1 MSFFDWLLGAFFCS
15 FVTIFGVVG
24 GVMAASADSDRRS
37 DQRAWNHERERRRR
51 IADVQRWRR
60 QDRGY

>member
-1 MSFFDWLLGAFFCS
+1 MSFFDWVLGAFFCG

-24 GVMAASADSDRRS
+24 GVMAASADSD
-37 DQRAWNHERERRRR
+37 QRAWNQERERRRR